1 MDSIYDTYTLNNGM
15 KIPCMGFGTYKTVQG
30 NNVEILETAIQ
41 AGYRYFDTASF
52 YGTEEYIGQAVKAS
66 GIPREKFFLASKL
79 WKDEMGYE
87 KTKKALEDTLKRLQ
101 TDYLDIY
108 MIHWPRPTVECENWK
123 EIDLETWRAMEELY
137 AEGKVRGLGLSNFL
151 PQHLENILQ
160 NCRIKPVVDQL
171 ELHPGYMQHHALQY
185 LKEHDIYPQAW
196 SPIGRQRVLEE
207 KLLVELSEK
216 YQVSPAQ
223 ICLRYLVQNQ
233 IIPVPK
239 SSSMERMKENM
250 SVFGFSLEEEDMH
263 LISSMPQA
271 GWSGE
276 HPDPILATKIQRST
290 RK

>member
-1 MDSIYDTYTLNNGM
+1 MKSIYDTYTLNNGM
-15 KIPCMGFGTYKTVQG
+15 KIPCVGFGTYKAAEG
-30 NNVEILETAIQ
+30 NNVEILKRAVT

-52 YGTEEYIGQAVKAS
+52 YGTEEFVGQAVKES
-66 GIPREKFFLASKL
+66 GIPREEFFLVSKM

-87 KTKKALEDTLKRLQ
+87 QTKKALEDTLRRLK
-101 TDYLDIY
+101 TDYLDLY
-108 MIHWPRPTVECENWK
+108 LIHWPRPTAECENWK
-123 EIDLETWRAMEELY
+123 EIDLETWRAMEELC
-137 AEGKVRGLGLSNFL
+137 AEGKIRGLGLSNFL

-160 NCRIKPVVDQL
+160 NCKIRPVVDQL
-171 ELHPGYMQHHALQY
+171 ELHPGYMQSAAVQY

-207 KLLVELSEK
+207 PLLTELAAK

-233 IIPVPK
+233 IIPLPK
-239 SSSMERMKENM
+239 SSSMERMRQNM
-250 SVFGFSLEEEDMH
+250 DVFGFSIEEEDMY

-276 HPDPILATKIQRST
+276 HPDPILAKKIQRNV
-290 RK
+290 R

>member
-1 MDSIYDTYTLNNGM
+1 MKSIYDTYTLNNEM
-15 KIPCMGFGTYKTVQG
+15 QIPCMGFGTYKAAQG
-30 NNVEILETAIQ
+30 NNVEILKTAIE

-52 YGTEEYIGQAVKAS
+52 YGTEEYVGKAVKES
-66 GIPREKFFLASKL
+66 QIPREEFFLVSKM

-87 KTKKALEDTLKRLQ
+87 KTKKALEDTLRRLQ

-108 MIHWPRPTVECENWK
+108 LIHWPRPTADCENWK
-123 EIDLETWRAMEELY
+123 EIDLETWRAMEEMY
-137 AEGKVRGLGLSNFL
+137 AEGKIRGLGLSNFL

-160 NCRIKPVVDQL
+160 NCKIKPVVDQL
-171 ELHPGYMQHHALQY
+171 ELHPGYMQQAAVQY

-207 KLLVELSEK
+207 KLLVELAEK
-216 YQVSPAQ
+216 YHVSPAQ

-233 IIPVPK
+233 IIPLPK
-239 SSSMERMKENM
+239 SSSMERMKQNM
-250 SVFGFSLEEEDMH
+250 DVFGFSIDEEDMY

-276 HPDPILATKIQRST
+276 HPDPVLATKIQRNV
-290 RK
+290 R